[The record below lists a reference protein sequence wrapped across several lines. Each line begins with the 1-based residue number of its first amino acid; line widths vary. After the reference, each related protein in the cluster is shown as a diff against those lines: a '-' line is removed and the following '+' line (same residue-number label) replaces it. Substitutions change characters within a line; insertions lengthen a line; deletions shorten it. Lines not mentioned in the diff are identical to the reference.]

1 MTPEN
6 PGREDQNPQRPRLGP
21 QPTRMRARN
30 PHAAPRGCGRPGLG
44 CACALRAASRAAQ
57 NLREGGGRRGSG
69 RSGLCARAASGPG
82 GSVVAAPPPP
92 DALPVCCWR
101 KERKESARTVAASA
115 TAPEPRS
122 PGRSPSAP
130 SAAGSR
136 VLGEG
141 RQRPRG
147 GPGGP
152 PAPGLGCGVWGRG
165 PRTRGRGPR
174 AGDGVWCGAGPARA
188 AGPRWGRV
196 SGRAPAVPSPP
207 SPLLPL
213 PAAAAPGGPLL
224 PAPWGPRAGGW
235 GRAGAGTE
243 RRARG
248 GGAERLPGKGRGSCR
263 VGG

>member
-1 MTPEN
+1 MGRPKPTAPTPRAPTDTDARQE
-6 PGREDQNPQRPRLGP
+6 PARGAARLPATGPRL
-21 QPTRMRARN
+21 RMRAACRV
-30 PHAAPRGCGRPGLG
+30 PGRAESSG
-44 CACALRAASRAAQ
+44 RR
-57 NLREGGGRRGSG
+57 GRRGSG

-165 PRTRGRGPR
+165 PRTRGKGPEGWRRGL
-174 AGDGVWCGAGPARA
+174 V
-188 AGPRWGRV
+188 
-196 SGRAPAVPSPP
+196 
-207 SPLLPL
+207 
-213 PAAAAPGGPLL
+213 
-224 PAPWGPRAGGW
+224 W
-235 GRAGAGTE
+235 GRAGSGRGPALGSRVGAGSGRPLAPLSAPPPPGRRCSRRPPPPGALGAPRRRLGPGGCWDRAAGSGWR
-243 RRARG
+243 RRAAAGEGARELPRG
-248 GGAERLPGKGRGSCR
+248 RLR
-263 VGG
+263 V